1 MEIKSCIGVDCETS
15 STELE
20 TVKNCRAN
28 RDCSDDKEES
38 KNTPLGTHSLS
49 SHDWS
54 TVIQGLQLSPPPP
67 MDISMGDL
75 EV

>member
-54 TVIQGLQLSPPPP
+54 TQS
-67 MDISMGDL
+67 ISSILNRQEENDGMN
-75 EV
+75 E